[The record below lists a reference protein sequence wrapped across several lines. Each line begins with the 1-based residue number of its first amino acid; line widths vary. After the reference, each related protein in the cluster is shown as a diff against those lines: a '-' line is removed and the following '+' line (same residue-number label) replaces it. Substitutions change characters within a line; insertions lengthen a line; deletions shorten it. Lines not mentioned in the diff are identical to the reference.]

1 MEAGRQDNLFR
12 AIEQMPKVELHVH
25 LEGSI
30 PSRTI
35 ERLAQRNSIDVA
47 GLVINPET
55 GRHRFGHLINF
66 LDSYRL
72 RCKCLREVED
82 FEEACVDVLENLHSQ
97 NVRYAEITI
106 APTMSRLYGIS
117 METVMRGIDAGATRV
132 AREKGI
138 EARFIFDV
146 GRQFGHEHAWQ
157 TVREALENQA
167 RGVIAVGLGGDEL
180 HYSPEIF
187 VKQFEFA
194 RKEGLHVVAHAGE
207 VVGSA
212 SVWGAV
218 TSLGAERIGHGLGA
232 RADEQLLEYMRIHNI
247 AVDMCPTSN
256 VATGATR
263 SYADHPL
270 PDYLRRGLLITLN
283 SDDPDM
289 FGSSLTDEYKVSS
302 EMLGLDWQEI
312 KTLCLNGVRAG
323 FLPDLYKKNLFDE
336 FSEAFARI
344 ESETPPALNS

>member
-1 MEAGRQDNLFR
+1 MKVSRRDSLFR

-25 LEGSI
+25 FEGSI
-30 PSRTI
+30 TSQTI
-35 ERLAQRNSIDVA
+35 ERLAQKNSIEVA
-47 GLVINPET
+47 GPVINPEA

-117 METVMRGIDAGATRV
+117 MDTVMRGINAGATRV
-132 AREKGI
+132 TREKKM

-146 GRQFGHEHAWQ
+146 GRQFGQEHAWQ
-157 TVREALENQA
+157 TVREALDHQA

-207 VVGSA
+207 VVGPA

-218 TSLGAERIGHGLGA
+218 KSLGAERIGHGLGA
-232 RADEQLLEYMRIHNI
+232 RGDEQLLEYMRVRNI

-256 VATGATR
+256 VATGAAR

-289 FGSSLTDEYKVSS
+289 FGSSLTDEYKISN
-302 EMLGLDWQEI
+302 EMLGLDWHEI
-312 KTLCLNGVRAG
+312 KALCLNGVRAS
-323 FLPDLYKKNLFDE
+323 FLPDLYKKNLLDE
-336 FSEAFARI
+336 FSKALSRI
-344 ESETPPALNS
+344 ESEAQLE